1 MMLSMFCGHVPRG
14 YIQFLPRVLHFSA
27 VLIKELSSF
36 LQVLG
41 FKFGLYRTEVS
52 KDDRVALLICV
63 ADSYHSLASYEW
75 KKNGEVLVNE
85 NHPLLYITSVGMFE
99 CTVSAISQT
108 MHRVFE
114 VKG

>member
-1 MMLSMFCGHVPRG
+1 MLSS
-14 YIQFLPRVLHFSA
+14 II
-27 VLIKELSSF
+27 IKELIKLILAGSR
-36 LQVLG
+36 LQIWA
-41 FKFGLYRTEVS
+41 RTEVS

-85 NHPLLYITSVGMFE
+85 NHPLLYVTSVGMFE
-99 CTVSAISQT
+99 CTVSALSQT